1 MPLGSSSGAEEELN
15 GFLACHKVLNI
26 ERQFY
31 QNGAGG
37 VWTFCVSYI
46 GGVPESSR
54 GGRKPDL
61 GLNELQQAVFER
73 MRQIR
78 KQIAKEDGT
87 APYNV
92 FTDVELAAV
101 CRLEEYTPKALLTV
115 KGIGKGKIDRYGKKL
130 LERYLA
136 NPVEAGAAGGSA
148 APAAAP
154 AAADAEPFALAD
166 SPVEAVPAAGEAGG
180 TAEPIAPADI
190 PAADAAPEATA
201 AGTESSLFAGEMED
215 LPGA

>member
-1 MPLGSSSGAEEELN
+1 MPVGSPSGAEEELN

-46 GGVPESSR
+46 GGTQEAAR

-92 FTDVELAAV
+92 FTDVELASV
-101 CRLEEYTPKALLTV
+101 CRLAEYTPKALLTV
-115 KGIGKGKIDRYGKKL
+115 KGIGKGKIERYGKKL

-136 NPVEAGAAGGSA
+136 NPVEVGAAGT
-148 APAAAP
+148 
-154 AAADAEPFALAD
+154 EPFALAED
-166 SPVEAVPAAGEAGG
+166 SLCGAAS
-180 TAEPIAPADI
+180 
-190 PAADAAPEATA
+190 PAADEGVTDNAAEQVAPAADIQLGSAAPDTPAS
-201 AGTESSLFAGEMED
+201 GTESSLFAGETAD